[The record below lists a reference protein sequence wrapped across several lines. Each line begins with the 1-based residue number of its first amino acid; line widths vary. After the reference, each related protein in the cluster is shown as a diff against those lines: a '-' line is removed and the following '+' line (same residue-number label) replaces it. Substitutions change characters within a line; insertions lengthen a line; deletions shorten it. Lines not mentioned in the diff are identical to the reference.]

1 MLEYGR
7 PQDTDLGFA
16 YRKEAGL
23 YQNSQVRFAG
33 SLEIISYV
41 KTESQYNWSWID
53 GVVEKKKIHV
63 SCECGTLNHSACS
76 YGSENNTT
84 AVAKKLH
91 HGGRDLAS

>member
-53 GVVEKKKIHV
+53 GVVEKKQD
-63 SCECGTLNHSACS
+63 SCVMWMWALNHSACS